1 MKLINYSSF
10 SLIIDGI
17 SGDNL
22 NGKPLGDIELLIN
35 WENDHKAPI
44 LMIILVLL
52 NEISH

>member
-10 SLIIDGI
+10 SLIIDGT

-35 WENDHKAPI
+35 
-44 LMIILVLL
+44 
-52 NEISH
+52 